1 MKTVHYTFTTWNERA
16 MASGFDGATAVH
28 QAALIPQ
35 KARTLG
41 GDNIIDLSAW
51 RAANLLEEDD
61 PLEERDWADEGYE
74 EREEPELYVPVSRP
88 RKSRRAAV
96 AAELIAT
103 VSVVA
108 AALAV
113 ILGMLA
119 I

>member
-1 MKTVHYTFTTWNERA
+1 MLFR
-16 MASGFDGATAVH
+16 S
-28 QAALIPQ
+28 QQPR
-35 KARTLG
+35 KAGTLG
-41 GDNIIDLSAW
+41 GDKIIDLTAW
-51 RAANLLEEDD
+51 RAANLLEEEGL
-61 PLEERDWADEGYE
+61 PEEPEELDWDGGAYDE
-74 EREEPELYVPVSRP
+74 EREEPELYVPAPRL

>member
-1 MKTVHYTFTTWNERA
+1 
-16 MASGFDGATAVH
+16 MAKKPKIPVKILSICGSGVVTSSMV
-28 QAALIPQ
+28 
-35 KARTLG
+35 
-41 GDNIIDLSAW
+41 
-51 RAANLLEEDD
+51 ANKLVDLLEEEGL
-61 PLEERDWADEGYE
+61 PEEPEELDWDGGAYDE
-74 EREEPELYVPVSRP
+74 EREEPELYVPAPRL